1 MFGYVCLHVSHESW
15 ISGVVFKV
23 SLTKQFI
30 YICWWPRCARV
41 KATEGVRK
49 PPEAAH
55 PTQQN
60 MASTV
65 WRWCPPSACVFYC
78 SVCVCWSARPSWQG
92 KGNTRAVFVQG
103 TGLALVAHTYTYKH
117 ARTHLAKTEAYCGLQ
132 AQFGP
137 PTTVTHCVTF
147 CILSL
152 PFISFYL
159 IVYHGLVCFLFLFFL
174 ESFSELMNLTFPFIF
189 YCTCFPF

>member
-1 MFGYVCLHVSHESW
+1 MPPF
-15 ISGVVFKV
+15 
-23 SLTKQFI
+23 SLCF
-30 YICWWPRCARV
+30 
-41 KATEGVRK
+41 
-49 PPEAAH
+49 
-55 PTQQN
+55 
-60 MASTV
+60 
-65 WRWCPPSACVFYC
+65 FYC

-159 IVYHGLVCFLFLFFL
+159 IVYHGLVCFLFLSLSPPPPFVFFVL
-174 ESFSELMNLTFPFIF
+174 
-189 YCTCFPF
+189 CFFFWSLLVNS

>member
-1 MFGYVCLHVSHESW
+1 MFGYVVCMSHMKAGFTVLYLKHLLQSSLFTYADDPGGHVRVWKLLKVWVSRLRLHIPHSKIW
-15 ISGVVFKV
+15 
-23 SLTKQFI
+23 LAL
-30 YICWWPRCARV
+30 CDDDA
-41 KATEGVRK
+41 
-49 PPEAAH
+49 
-55 PTQQN
+55 
-60 MASTV
+60 
-65 WRWCPPSACVFYC
+65 PPSACVFYC

-137 PTTVTHCVTF
+137 PTTVTHCITF

-159 IVYHGLVCFLFLFFL
+159 
-174 ESFSELMNLTFPFIF
+174 FISLSI
-189 YCTCFPF
+189 TD